1 MANLIFDKK
10 RSLFVL
16 IKNSLGSKFFRSLYF
31 FDGKKSRDILENGEL
46 SCAFYVSVILRILGL
61 IKEPHATVDGLIKDI
76 EYSGWQ
82 KIDKLQKGAVIVW
95 EPKNGHKH
103 IGFYLGKGRAA
114 SNSSIKKSPTIHSI
128 NYQKR
133 KLIAIY
139 IHEELAQ
146 S

>member
-31 FDGKKSRDILENGEL
+31 FDGKKSKDILKNGEL

-61 IKEPHATVDGLIKDI
+61 IKEPHATVDGLVKDM
-76 EYSGWQ
+76 ENSGWQ

-103 IGFYLGKGRAA
+103 IGFYLGNKKVV
-114 SNSSIKKSPTIHSI
+114 SNNSKKKFPTIHSI

-133 KLIAIY
+133 KIIAIY
-139 IHEELAQ
+139 HHEELA
-146 S
+146 